1 MHLIARQLY
10 FAPFAAVILSVFTVS
25 AWAYDGRT
33 VDQEISTDGA
43 HSVQIKQRIGDLVI
57 RGGGGDS
64 MRVEVQVRCAGSG
77 TPDCRHAAA
86 KVRIDWGRK
95 GSRLEVRIIGTSRL
109 SSRHIRITT
118 TVKMPDTLPLETD
131 TAIGN
136 VTISDLKSDIEV
148 DIGEGDAELTLKKKV
163 VRRINLDVGVG
174 DARIV
179 LAGTQ
184 INDSGK
190 VLDAVDWSNPEGK
203 TLVEVDVGIGDAVV
217 TLE

>member
-1 MHLIARQLY
+1 MYLAPRQLF
-10 FAPFAAVILSVFTVS
+10 FAPFAVAILSVFTVS

-43 HSVQIKQRIGDLVI
+43 RSVQIKQRIGDLAI

-64 MRVEVQVRCAGSG
+64 VRIEVQVRCAGTG

-95 GSRLEVRIIGTSRL
+95 GSRLEVRIIGTSRF
-109 SSRHIRITT
+109 SSRHIRINT

-163 VRRINLDVGVG
+163 VRRVNLDVGVG

-179 LAGTQ
+179 LGGTQ
-184 INDSGK
+184 IDDSGK

-203 TLVEVDVGIGDAVV
+203 TLVEVDVAIGDAVV
-217 TLE
+217 KLE